1 MVIGALLVIVL
12 VGCGGGSAGP
22 DGGRQVDG
30 RPTGEITVS
39 AAASL
44 TEAFTEIAGDFSDA
58 NPGATVRLNF
68 DSSGSLS
75 EQIQRGAPVDVFA
88 SANQEKMADLVAAD
102 AVRGSPELFAANAL
116 AIVTKPGNPE
126 GIETLAD
133 LPGSGTI
140 ALCGEDAPCGSL
152 AAQVLDRAGVVI
164 PVDSVTRGQNVKA
177 TLTAVTEGDAAA
189 AIVYVTDAST
199 AGSRVTTMAIPESEN
214 DETSYPIAS
223 LADGSNPDLADAFIA
238 YVRSA
243 EGQAVLADFGFLPP
257 A

>member
-1 MVIGALLVIVL
+1 M
-12 VGCGGGSAGP
+12 
-22 DGGRQVDG
+22 
-30 RPTGEITVS
+30 PTGEITVS

-58 NPGATVRLNF
+58 NPGATVVLNF

-102 AVRGSPELFAANAL
+102 AVRGEPEIFAANEL
-116 AIVTKPGNPE
+116 AIVTEPGNPA
-126 GIETLAD
+126 GIATLSD
-133 LPGSGTI
+133 LPGVGVI
-140 ALCGEDAPCGSL
+140 GLCGEDAPCGSL
-152 AAQVLDRAGVVI
+152 TAEVLDRAGVVI

-189 AIVYVTDAST
+189 AIVYVTDAAT
-199 AGSRVTTMAIPESEN
+199 AGSRVTTVAIPASEN
-214 DETSYPIAS
+214 AETTYPIAA
-223 LADGSNPDLADAFIA
+223 LEDGTNPDLADAFLA
-238 YVRSA
+238 YVRSDA
-243 EGQAVLADFGFLPP
+243 AQAVLADFGFLPP